1 MGRFRPTPLV
11 MAISVAVASL
21 TASGLARSAE
31 YGYTIGG
38 GLEYTD
44 NVDLAPT
51 DPKSDLI
58 YILNGGYNYSDQS
71 AHLDLAMGLAGQF
84 RIHRDETY
92 DNEFLGAANVAATW
106 KPYPG
111 LFHWVVEDVYTPT
124 IDPQD
129 KPTVSNVKH
138 ANIFSTGPDT
148 FFRFGPV
155 DTLNVG
161 GRVVDARYQEADGDN
176 TGTLGYV
183 RWLHRTSERTTL
195 SLNHERQNVNYNDK
209 AEDDFRQL
217 TNFAGLAFQSARDR
231 FNLNYGYST
240 IDREHEDTIRT
251 HIGSV
256 IWDRFISGRTQF
268 NLRLTRDLGNS
279 DGDVVQQTQN
289 QQNPGAVDTPN
300 TTDVYVLREA
310 AARLRWGI
318 TPGTARASSIGVF
331 WNDREYEIDKDSNE
345 QDQGLTLDVVWPFT
359 SLLYATVS
367 GSYTE
372 RDYYGVKRRD
382 DETIVGIGM
391 SYLLTRRTT
400 IGAYVRHDNNNSTD
414 PGEEYVENRFGVFLS
429 YAVSGSR
436 RQ

>member
-1 MGRFRPTPLV
+1 
-11 MAISVAVASL
+11 MAISIAGASAL
-21 TASGLARSAE
+21 ASWPVQSAE
-31 YGYTIGG
+31 YGYTVGG

-58 YILNGGYNYSDQS
+58 YILNGGYKFSDQS
-71 AHLDLAMGLAGQF
+71 AHLDLAMGLAGQLQ
-84 RIHRDETY
+84 IHRDANY

-106 KPYPG
+106 KPYPS
-111 LFHWVVEDVYTPT
+111 LFHWVLEDVYTPT

-129 KPTVSNVKH
+129 KPTVSNFQH

-161 GRVVDARYQEADGDN
+161 GRVVDARYQAADGDN
-176 TGTLGYV
+176 TGTLGYL

-195 SLNHERQNVNYNDK
+195 SLNHERENVNYKDK
-209 AEDDFRQL
+209 AEDDFRQIK
-217 TNFAGLAFQSARDR
+217 NFAGLDFQSARDR
-231 FNLNYGYST
+231 FNLNYGYS
-240 IDREHEDTIRT
+240 IINREHEDTIRT

-268 NLRLTRDLGNS
+268 NFRLTRDLGNA
-279 DGDVVQQTQN
+279 DTDVVRQTQN
-289 QQNPGAVDTPN
+289 QQNPGAVNTSN

-310 AARLRWGI
+310 VMQLRWGI
-318 TPGTARASSIGVF
+318 TPGTGRASSIGVF

-345 QDQGLTLDVVWPFT
+345 QDQGATLNIVWPFT
-359 SLLYATVS
+359 PLLYATVN

-372 RDYYGVKRRD
+372 RDFYGIKRRD
-382 DETIVGIGM
+382 DETVLGAGM
-391 SYLLTRRTT
+391 NYLLTRRTT
-400 IGAYVRHDNNNSTD
+400 IGAYVRHANNNSTD
-414 PGEEYVENRFGVFLS
+414 PTEEYVENRFGIFIA
-429 YAVSGSR
+429 YAISGNR
-436 RQ
+436 RY